1 MSDPLYPF
9 SRGALPGGNG
19 KPPPPRYSDF
29 EVDLIAARYAS
40 SPPPPPYPSAADASA
55 FDSHVGAFDSHVDAF
70 DSLVGAFD
78 SPVGAFDS
86 HFGAFDSHAGAG
98 RSAGGE
104 SGHLPVSVGVRHFPC
119 VFIGN
124 AAVFWLMHGPAW
136 AICFLFLFVVTVVYG
151 RMAAC

>member
-1 MSDPLYPF
+1 L
-9 SRGALPGGNG
+9 LGGDG
-19 KPPPPRYSDF
+19 EPPPPPRYSDF
-29 EVDLIAARYAS
+29 EVDLIAARYAAA
-40 SPPPPPYPSAADASA
+40 PPPPPYPSAADASA
-55 FDSHVGAFDSHVDAF
+55 FDSHVGAFDSHI
-70 DSLVGAFD
+70 
-78 SPVGAFDS
+78 GAFDS
-86 HFGAFDSHAGAG
+86 HVGAFDLYVGAG
-98 RSAGGE
+98 RYAGGE

>member
-9 SRGALPGGNG
+9 SRGALPGGDG

-55 FDSHVGAFDSHVDAF
+55 FDSHVGAFDSHV
-70 DSLVGAFD
+70 GAFD
-78 SPVGAFDS
+78 LYV
-86 HFGAFDSHAGAG
+86 GAG
-98 RSAGGE
+98 RYAGGE
-104 SGHLPVSVGVRHFPC
+104 SGHLPVWVGVRHFPC

-124 AAVFWLMHGPAW
+124 AAVF
-136 AICFLFLFVVTVVYG
+136 TVVYG

>member
-1 MSDPLYPF
+1 
-9 SRGALPGGNG
+9 LPGGDG
-19 KPPPPRYSDF
+19 EAPPPRYSDF
-29 EVDLIAARYAS
+29 EVDLIAARYAAA
-40 SPPPPPYPSAADASA
+40 PPPPPYPSSADASA
-55 FDSHVGAFDSHVDAF
+55 FDSHVGAFDSHVGAF

-124 AAVFWLMHGPAW
+124 AAVFWLMHGRGLGD
-136 AICFLFLFVVTVVYG
+136 LFHVPVRGYRGVWTYG
-151 RMAAC
+151 CLLI

>member
-9 SRGALPGGNG
+9 SRGALPGGDG

-55 FDSHVGAFDSHVDAF
+55 FDSHVGAFDSHV
-70 DSLVGAFD
+70 GAFD
-78 SPVGAFDS
+78 SHVGAFDS
-86 HFGAFDSHAGAG
+86 HVGAFDLYVGAG
-98 RSAGGE
+98 RYAGGE
-104 SGHLPVSVGVRHFPC
+104 SGHLPVWVGVRHFPC

-124 AAVFWLMHGPAW
+124 AAVF
-136 AICFLFLFVVTVVYG
+136 TVVYG